1 MMIVKIIDS
10 PIKNKRFRVFLNNN
24 KYYDFG
30 LKNGNTFI
38 DHFDKQKRLNYRKRH
53 YGNKKEKYLIDNLIP
68 SPALFS
74 YYLLWGDSNNLFENI
89 DELNKLLNK

>member
-1 MMIVKIIDS
+1 MIIKIIDS
-10 PIKNKRFRVFLNNN
+10 PLKNKRFRVFLDNY
-24 KYYDFG
+24 KHFDFG
-30 LKNGNTFI
+30 LKNGSTFI

>member
-1 MMIVKIIDS
+1 MIVKIINS
-10 PIKNKRFRVFLNNN
+10 PLKTKRFRVFLDNN
-24 KYYDFG
+24 KHYDFG

-38 DHFDKQKRLNYRKRH
+38 DHFDEKKRLNYRKRH

-68 SPALFS
+68 SASLMS

-89 DELNKLLNK
+89 DALNKLLK

>member
-1 MMIVKIIDS
+1 MIVKIIDS
-10 PIKNKRFRVFLNNN
+10 PLKNKRFRVFLDNN

-30 LKNGNTFI
+30 LKNGSTFI
-38 DHFDKQKRLNYRKRH
+38 DHFDEKKRLNYRKRH
-53 YGNKKEKYLIDNLIP
+53 YANKKEKYLIDNLIV

-74 YYLLWGDSNNLFENI
+74 YYLLWGEHNNLFENI